1 MSIVSSTS
9 LESPDLNDLK
19 TSYKSLGD
27 NKHGDLSTSKIKQNS
42 VEAVGLSSATS
53 KSNNSSNSVSIQ
65 LSESQAS
72 QKSLSINNIPLSASI
87 CGQSSSVECDITPMT
102 YANGTY
108 IDNQK
113 ISRPSESAE
122 TIPDS
127 IGPENAFLSQESLAE
142 HTYISASGSGSIH
155 GSTHG
160 STHGSAH
167 GSTHVAISDPNNLED
182 SLNIPPQEMG
192 REPSNLETVFGTS
205 VSGSTLS
212 SYNSSTGESL
222 KAGRATSIKSYNST
236 RKLGSATQESLF
248 ETVSLPPQ
256 DTDYRA
262 LESHSS
268 HGGPILPSIDS
279 DVLQSSGESHTMPK
293 FEEPPSTK
301 SIAVSRLSAS
311 VQPACDETS
320 QLTSPHITVT
330 LSTHV
335 GDNVTPDPTPSP
347 HVGDNVMP
355 DPTPS
360 PHVGD
365 NVTPDPTFSKS
376 SLTGSTLSSIS
387 SISSMSQ

>member
-42 VEAVGLSSATS
+42 VEAVGLSLATL

-72 QKSLSINNIPLSASI
+72 QKSSSINNVPLSSSI
-87 CGQSSSVECDITPMT
+87 GGQASSVECDITPMT
-102 YANGTY
+102 YANGTNNN

-127 IGPENAFLSQESLAE
+127 IGPENAFLSQKSLAE
-142 HTYISASGSGSIH
+142 HTYISASSSGSIH
-155 GSTHG
+155 GSTNR

-167 GSTHVAISDPNNLED
+167 GSTHVAISDPNTLED
-182 SLNIPPQEMG
+182 SLNIPAQEMG

-212 SYNSSTGESL
+212 SCNSSIGESL

-236 RKLGSATQESLF
+236 GKLGSATQESLS

-279 DVLQSSGESHTMPK
+279 DVLQSSGGSHTMPK

-301 SIAVSRLSAS
+301 SISVSWLSAS

-330 LSTHV
+330 PSPHV
-335 GDNVTPDPTPSP
+335 GDYVTPDPTPSP
-347 HVGDNVMP
+347 Q
-355 DPTPS
+355 
-360 PHVGD
+360 VGD

-387 SISSMSQ
+387 SMSQ